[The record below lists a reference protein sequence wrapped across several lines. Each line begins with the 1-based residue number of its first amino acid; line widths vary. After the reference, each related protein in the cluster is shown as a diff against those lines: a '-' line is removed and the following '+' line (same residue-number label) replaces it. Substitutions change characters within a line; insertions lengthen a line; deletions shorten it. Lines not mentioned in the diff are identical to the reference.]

1 MADPAYDARVLLKR
15 IERFPKVLE
24 INARVGLKD
33 AGANFNRVFDKVFTA
48 ALEGP
53 FRQNTT
59 RDRLANRTGAL
70 KGSFRQKVVR
80 ASGGAARAANLDLR
94 CTVGD
99 ATTKD
104 YVRVQE
110 FGAVGPNA
118 IRPKRGKYLTIPMP
132 DNLTP
137 TGRVRVKSITSVGG
151 SAVWFKKNGNLYAG
165 RQFADGTL
173 RVLFV
178 LKKKVEIPPRLNFRT
193 KWGSKKV
200 RQFNEQRIE
209 KAVQTAL
216 RQAKLA

>member
-1 MADPAYDARVLLKR
+1 MPEPGYEARLLLKR

-33 AGANFNRVFDKVFTA
+33 AGAHFNRVFDKTFTA

-53 FRQNTT
+53 FRKNATK
-59 RDRLANRTGAL
+59 DRLANRTGAL

-80 ASGGAARAANLDLR
+80 ASGASRAANLDLR

-99 ATTKD
+99 AMTKD

-132 DNLTP
+132 GNLTP
-137 TGRVRVKSITSVGG
+137 TGRVRVKSIRNVGE
-151 SAVWFKKNGNLYAG
+151 SAVWCKKNGNLYAG
-165 RQFADGTL
+165 RRLADGTL

-178 LKKKVEIPPRLNFRT
+178 LKKKVEIPARLNFRK
-193 KWGSKKV
+193 KWRSKRV
-200 RQFNEQRIE
+200 REFNESRVA
-209 KAVQTAL
+209 KAVQNAL